1 MDNKMR
7 NKKDILSYS
16 ALEAEVF
23 TKIMKLGFNE
33 NPFSLKQEPLF
44 QYSNHYYRPDFVIYK
59 QDKVWALIE
68 VASSLAVGPLF
79 THAKDRLNQYLFTTG
94 AFFAVITDGKSY
106 LIKKSGDS
114 KNTSDYEEVSEKE
127 FVQRLKG
134 DLQLTKNDSSQKN
147 IRLIIKEIAP
157 DIANSE
163 TIQFDSD
170 GNVSFTKSEEQSF
183 FEKILSTNKK
193 TIYRYV
199 SFETLF
205 QTIKNKTYRML
216 GLAGMNDRTEL
227 NYFDNFLGKGSN
239 VDNNIY
245 ISSCSL
251 LKDDLTMWRLYGDDG
266 KGVCLAFN
274 VHHTSSCFHL
284 YKVDYGDE
292 PKRHK
297 HLNTIKKLYDNGF
310 IFNDSEIWKHFFKPY
325 EFSTEKEVR
334 LLFIDDF
341 TNKSIGRDWVK
352 TFDNSIINPV
362 IDFPL
367 TESSFPLRLSEIILG
382 PKFPEEELNKDQ
394 LNQMLE
400 SRGIKEINIEP
411 SAIKCYR

>member
-1 MDNKMR
+1 MVNTMQ
-7 NKKDILSYS
+7 KKHIHFDS
-16 ALEAEVF
+16 ALEAKVF
-23 TKIMKLGFNE
+23 SKIIKQGFNE
-33 NPFSLKQEPLF
+33 SPYSVKQEPLF
-44 QYSNHYYRPDFVIYK
+44 QYSNNYYRPDFVIYK

-68 VASSLAVGPLF
+68 VASLAFELPF
-79 THAKDRLNQYLFTTG
+79 THAKDRLNQLLFTTG

-106 LIKKSGDS
+106 HIKKGGDCA
-114 KNTSDYEEVSEKE
+114 NTSDYEEISEKD

-134 DLQLTKNDSSQKN
+134 DLQLTKNDSSQQN

-163 TIQFDSD
+163 AIQFDSD

-183 FEKILSTNKK
+183 FEKILSINEK

-227 NYFDNFLGKGSN
+227 NYFDNFLGKVN
-239 VDNNIY
+239 EVDNNNKY

-266 KGVCLAFN
+266 RGVCLAFN
-274 VHHTSSCFHL
+274 VHDVSSCFHL

-292 PKRHK
+292 PKKHK
-297 HLNTIKKLYDNGF
+297 HLDVIKRLHDNGF
-310 IFNDSEIWKHFFKPY
+310 VFNDSEIWKRFFKPY
-325 EFSTEKEVR
+325 EFSSEEEVR

-367 TESSFPLRLSEIILG
+367 TESSFPLQLSEIILG
-382 PKFPEEELNKDQ
+382 PKFPEEVLNSYQ
-394 LNQMLE
+394 LNQMLK
-400 SRGIKEINIEP
+400 SRGIKINNIEP
-411 SAIKCYR
+411 STIKCYR